1 MPELCA
7 ITFSAPKW
15 EDTVNA
21 WREYL
26 GYHVVHTGYL
36 TPELAR
42 TWNAPKNAD
51 ARIALMVPESEDKSV
66 LVRIIENV
74 HPDNYR
80 PLRSFGWS
88 SLELTVS
95 DVDSLASRLAT
106 SPFKIIGKPH
116 DLSFSNGA
124 IRAMQVQGPADE
136 IILLTEIKEQIQ
148 DFHLPKSRSDVD
160 RPFVAILATR
170 DLDATRDFYYEKLWI
185 PKGRDI
191 ETQIWILS
199 NAFFLDRDTCHRIS
213 ASQLANQGL
222 IEIDEY
228 PEGATRRP
236 VVPGYL
242 VPGVCHVSFAVPE
255 IDDIPLYWLTE
266 PTAFDGPPYEGMRQV
281 TFFGSTG
288 ELIELIE
295 RT

>member
-106 SPFKIIGKPH
+106 SPFKIIGKRH
-116 DLSFSNGA
+116 SC
-124 IRAMQVQGPADE
+124 
-136 IILLTEIKEQIQ
+136 
-148 DFHLPKSRSDVD
+148 
-160 RPFVAILATR
+160 
-170 DLDATRDFYYEKLWI
+170 DA
-185 PKGRDI
+185 
-191 ETQIWILS
+191 
-199 NAFFLDRDTCHRIS
+199 S
-213 ASQLANQGL
+213 A
-222 IEIDEY
+222 
-228 PEGATRRP
+228 
-236 VVPGYL
+236 
-242 VPGVCHVSFAVPE
+242 
-255 IDDIPLYWLTE
+255 
-266 PTAFDGPPYEGMRQV
+266 
-281 TFFGSTG
+281 
-288 ELIELIE
+288 
-295 RT
+295 RTS